1 MTSRMLTSGLL
12 LAATSLTLAAC
23 ASTGRE
29 PRASYQSELE
39 QLAADCRARGG
50 ILAPIP
56 GAYTGRPQTENV
68 CEIRSGGGRLSGN

>member
-1 MTSRMLTSGLL
+1 MTPRILSSSLL
-12 LAATSLTLAAC
+12 LAAVVTVGAC
-23 ASTGRE
+23 ASG
-29 PRASYQSELE
+29 PRAPRPSYQAELE

-68 CEIRSGGGRLSGN
+68 CEIRNGGGRLRGN